1 MHSVYPRININGGGV
16 HQWYLTVGQQCTVSF
31 VKLFKIKRC
40 GAPWYNTLG
49 GTLIYDHF
57 TSNDSKSVI
66 SVIIFTITISDLFSI
81 SSLTISIP
89 PLVMNSSTD
98 DGCPL
103 SKDPRAYNT
112 LR

>member
-1 MHSVYPRININGGGV
+1 MV
-16 HQWYLTVGQQCTVSF
+16 HDILST
-31 VKLFKIKRC
+31 L
-40 GAPWYNTLG
+40 YNTEF
-49 GTLIYDHF
+49 YHF
-57 TSNDSKSVI
+57 TSNVSISVI
-66 SVIIFTITISDLFSI
+66 NVIIFTITISDLFSI

-89 PLVMNSSTD
+89 PLVINSSTD